1 MRTLSENLPY
11 LLLGAVALVV
21 LFQLIGPYMPLRSL
35 VAEDIVGQLA
45 HWVSGGTTMLTITE
59 PAEGGA
65 TDSGSPA
72 STAAAVVAY
81 EIVSDW
87 WSLDTAEREREAGK
101 FLAVLLDAA
110 GKFGVDTWGV
120 SGLGLQGSSFAV
132 VLEHPDPLELRRVVR
147 QLTVLPVSRW
157 FRQETI
163 FYGESTTVSPP
174 LADGPSEQATGGGE
188 YALLVLEARSRDWFL
203 LSGEKQAQLLEPRI
217 NGLSSASV
225 SQIRSYKDLGFGPYS
240 DLTIVAGLELG
251 DIQDLRALL
260 RSHWEQK
267 YVEETRVY
275 VGPRLSATELMDS
288 VR

>member
-11 LLLGAVALVV
+11 LLLAVAALAV
-21 LFQLIGPYMPLRSL
+21 LFQLIGPYIPLRSL

-45 HWVSGGTTMLTITE
+45 HWVSGGTTMLTMTE
-59 PAEGGA
+59 PVESDP

-72 STAAAVVAY
+72 FAAAAVVAY
-81 EIVSDW
+81 EIVPDW

-101 FLAVLLDAA
+101 FLAVLLDAT
-110 GKFGVDTWGV
+110 GKLGVDTWGV
-120 SGLGLQGSSFAV
+120 SGLG
-132 VLEHPDPLELRRVVR
+132 LEHPDPLELRRVVR
-147 QLTVLPVSRW
+147 QLSVLPVSRW

-163 FYGESTTVSPP
+163 FYGKSTIGSPP
-174 LADGPSEQATGGGE
+174 IAQATIEQTTGEGE

-203 LSGEKQAQLLEPRI
+203 LSGEKQAQLLEPRTKE
-217 NGLSSASV
+217 LRSATANQV
-225 SQIRSYKDLGFGPYS
+225 RSYNDLGFGPYS
-240 DLTIVAGLELG
+240 DLTILVGLELG